1 MLINSKDCCG
11 GSVKLIFSCSGS
23 SNTGEMCDRAARLLA
38 REGAGRMFCLAGIGG
53 RIEGMINATR
63 EAETV
68 LVLDGCQIECAK
80 KTLEQAGIDNFR
92 HVQITDLGLV
102 KGQSPVNDENIRL
115 VADKGKAVIIG

>member
-1 MLINSKDCCG
+1 MTFTPATKSK
-11 GSVKLIFSCSGS
+11 SKLRCAIFGPSGS
-23 SNTGEMCDRAARLLA
+23 GKTFTAL
-38 REGAGRMFCLAGIGG
+38 RMATGIGG

-68 LVLDGCQIECAK
+68 LVLDGCQLECAK

-115 VADKGKAVIIG
+115 VADKGKSVLIG